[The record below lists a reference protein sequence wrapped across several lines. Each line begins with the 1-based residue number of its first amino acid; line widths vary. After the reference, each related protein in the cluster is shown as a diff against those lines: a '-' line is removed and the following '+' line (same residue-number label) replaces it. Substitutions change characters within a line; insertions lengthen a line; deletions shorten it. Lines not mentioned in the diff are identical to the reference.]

1 MPSTA
6 AGGVSGVGD
15 DRPTLR
21 TVGEQELVDRLRKKD
36 EDAFAVLVERYHMP
50 MLRLALTFVPSRS
63 VAEEVVQDTWVGIIR
78 GIDGF
83 EERSSLK
90 TWMFRILV
98 NRARKTGSRE
108 RRTVSVVDVD
118 IDDTNHFSFD
128 GSWSPPPVPWAD
140 DVVDRL
146 FASAVSARL
155 RAAIDDLP
163 PAQCQVVTLRD
174 VERLSPQEVC
184 DVLGITEANQRVL
197 LHRAR
202 RQLRRTIELEIGEG

>member
-1 MPSTA
+1 M
-6 AGGVSGVGD
+6 
-15 DRPTLR
+15 
-21 TVGEQELVDRLRKKD
+21 EQELIERLRKKD
-36 EDAFAVLVERYHMP
+36 EDAFAVLVELYHQP
-50 MLRLALTFVPSRS
+50 MIRLALSFVPDRS
-63 VAEEVVQDTWVGIIR
+63 VAEEVVQDTWVGVIR

-98 NRARKTGSRE
+98 NRARQTGVRE
-108 RRTVSVVDVD
+108 RRSFSMADMESAD
-118 IDDTNHFSFD
+118 PNHFSPD
-128 GSWSPPPVPWAD
+128 GSWSRPPVPWAD

-146 FASAVSARL
+146 FASAMAGPL
-155 RAAIDDLP
+155 RIAIDNLP
-163 PAQCQVVTLRD
+163 PTQCQVVTLRD

-202 RQLRRTIELEIGEG
+202 SQLRRTIELEIGEG